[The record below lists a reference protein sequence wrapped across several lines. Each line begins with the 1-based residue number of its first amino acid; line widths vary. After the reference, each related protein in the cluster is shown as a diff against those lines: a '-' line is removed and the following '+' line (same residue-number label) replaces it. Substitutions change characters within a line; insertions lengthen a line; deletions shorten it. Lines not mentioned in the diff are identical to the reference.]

1 MNQEL
6 LTSGAKTLP
15 LPSIGVLWMVLA
27 TLLFVSLDSI
37 AKYLVQSYPVPQVVW
52 ARYCFHLLFL
62 LILLNRRMVQVIV
75 TRRLRLQCL
84 RSIMLLLATAFYFWG
99 LRYVPL
105 AKAASIMM
113 VSPII
118 VTTLSVPLLKES
130 VGVHRWLGVLAGFA
144 GALIILK
151 PGGDIVSLAALLPL
165 GAAIMYALYQIS
177 TRLLSRA
184 DLPMT
189 TLVYTS
195 LFGAL
200 IASCAVPFAWTQPD
214 AKGWALMGM
223 TGLLGGLGHF
233 SLIKAFQHSN
243 AAVISPFNYTSLLW
257 AIIYGILLFGE
268 YPEIKTLAGAAI
280 VLCSGLY
287 IFKRERS
294 IAHDSRHLSGPPGTG
309 QGDAGTEGEG

>member
-1 MNQEL
+1 MNQEIK
-6 LTSGAKTLP
+6 AMP
-15 LPSIGVLWMVLA
+15 LPYMGVLWMLLA
-27 TLLFVSLDSI
+27 TFLFVSLDSI
-37 AKYLVQSYPVPQVVW
+37 AKKLVQSYPVHQVVW

-62 LILLNRRMVQVIV
+62 VILLNRRMTQIMV

-118 VTTLSVPLLKES
+118 VTSLSVPLLRES
-130 VGVHRWLGVLAGFA
+130 VGVHRWLGVLAGFV
-144 GALIILK
+144 GAVIILR
-151 PGGDIVSLAALLPL
+151 PGGDIFQLAALLPL

-177 TRLLSRA
+177 TRLLSQS

-200 IASCAVPFAWTQPD
+200 LASCAVPFVWTQPD
-214 AKGWALMGM
+214 AKGWAMMGL

-233 SLIKAFQHSN
+233 SLIKAFQHSH
-243 AAVISPFNYTSLLW
+243 AAVISPFSYTSLLW
-257 AIIYGILLFGE
+257 AILYGIILFGE

-280 VLCSGLY
+280 ILCSGLY

-294 IAHDSRHLSGPPGTG
+294 IAHRHRH
-309 QGDAGTEGEG
+309 

>member
-1 MNQEL
+1 MRSMNQE
-6 LTSGAKTLP
+6 TKALP
-15 LPSIGVLWMVLA
+15 LPSLGVLWMLLA
-27 TLLFVSLDSI
+27 TFLFVSLDSI
-37 AKYLVQSYPVPQVVW
+37 AKHLVQHYPVPQVVW

-62 LILLNRRMVQVIV
+62 LILLNRRVVQIMV
-75 TRRLRLQCL
+75 THRLRLQCL

-99 LRYVPL
+99 LRYVPI

-130 VGVHRWLGVLAGFA
+130 VGIHRWLGVLAGFA

-151 PGGDIVSLAALLPL
+151 PGGDILMLAALLPL

-177 TRLLSRA
+177 TRLLSQT
-184 DLPMT
+184 DSPLT
-189 TLVYTS
+189 TLIYTS

-200 IASCAVPFAWTQPD
+200 LASCAVPFVWTTPD

-233 SLIKAFQHSN
+233 SLIKAFQHSH
-243 AAVISPFNYTSLLW
+243 AAVISPFGYTSLLW
-257 AIIYGILLFGE
+257 AVLYGIILFGE
-268 YPEIKTLAGAAI
+268 YPQAKTLAGAAI
-280 VLCSGLY
+280 ILGSGLY
-287 IFKRERS
+287 LFHRERS
-294 IAHDSRHLSGPPGTG
+294 IAQRHSSGD
-309 QGDAGTEGEG
+309 DA